1 MKMLKIK
8 GDVTLQHLYKHVAM
22 FHL

>member
-8 GDVTLQHLYKHVAM
+8 GGVTLQHLYKHMAM